1 MKKRGLGAP
10 LPEGI
15 RAKTRFRTLSARGN
29 PFGHVEK
36 RGHSAFVRLDGS
48 IFETEKTLRK
58 PMHRGLPCWH
68 SLGKNA
74 ASFNLI
80 CLKTNR
86 VQQAVTEC
94 TLELSGCILLKK
106 WSLRVQT
113 FPVRAGSWSQDLGL
127 SGRCG
132 ASEFGPLQRN
142 KTSPEPETS
151 SISVRA
157 LLPKSTARAP
167 NFRGMFHT
175 GRSKRSTKGLTFH
188 AVSGCLSSSSRNP
201 WNMQRA
207 LPAPIRREQR
217 SGEA

>member
-58 PMHRGLPCWH
+58 PMHRGLPCWR

-151 SISVRA
+151 SISV
-157 LLPKSTARAP
+157 KGS
-167 NFRGMFHT
+167 
-175 GRSKRSTKGLTFH
+175 STKKHSTGSKLSRHVSHRTIEEKHERSHLPRCFWMFVLIVAKPLEH
-188 AVSGCLSSSSRNP
+188 AASFASTDQEG
-201 WNMQRA
+201 A
-207 LPAPIRREQR
+207 KIR
-217 SGEA
+217 